1 MESLALTVSIVLL
14 IILVIAFSLG
24 GFIATK
30 TRPFLWTER
39 LGLLVMWSLPF
50 GVLGFVNS
58 TLLVWAL
65 IGYYGGTPV
74 FWRKWI

>member
-1 MESLALTVSIVLL
+1 MESLALTVSIILVV
-14 IILVIAFSLG
+14 ILVIGFSLG

-39 LGLLVMWSLPF
+39 VGLLILWGVPF
-50 GVLGFVNS
+50 GVLGFINS
-58 TLLVWAL
+58 ALLIWAL
-65 IGYYGGTPV
+65 IGYLGGSLV